1 MNTESQINA
10 ALRQIGSAEPPLG
23 LERRVIA
30 RLEEPVRGFTAVHSI
45 SAIAI
50 AASLAVA
57 VLALGPLAAEM
68 GSRRPSAALTLHVT
82 APAKGAFGAASAVQ
96 VPSAPLPLA
105 AAPVNQGRGHARPG
119 RALLPAGSRHAA
131 GMAVRGSGAR
141 TVVLGHPSAVIPAA
155 IPAASFATAARQ

>member
-10 ALRQIGSAEPPLG
+10 ALRRIGSAEPPLG

-50 AASLAVA
+50 AAGLAVA
-57 VLALGPLAAEM
+57 VLAFGPLTAKMGWPPVRSAHSARGISRQGSLRSRLGGSSAVGAAAAE
-68 GSRRPSAALTLHVT
+68 
-82 APAKGAFGAASAVQ
+82 
-96 VPSAPLPLA
+96 
-105 AAPVNQGRGHARPG
+105 GRSGESRPG
-119 RALLPAGSRHAA
+119 TRSARTVLLPAGSRHAA
-131 GMAVRGSGAR
+131 GTAVRGSGAR
-141 TVVLGHPSAVIPAA
+141 TLVLGHPLRGASAA